1 MSFTVETYRK
11 GWHDELTPGPSA
23 IPFVCPK
30 DRGPAIAAQH
40 RLPIDVAGGSAPI
53 DMAQKVKGIK
63 ELLTAEKAAAWLAAE
78 EEREDGKMGP
88 G

>member
-1 MSFTVETYRK
+1 
-11 GWHDELTPGPSA
+11 
-23 IPFVCPK
+23 
-30 DRGPAIAAQH
+30 
-40 RLPIDVAGGSAPI
+40 
-53 DMAQKVKGIK
+53 MAQNVKGIK